1 MRHAVFHSFCICND
15 LALSLI
21 FTSFFPCLMGF
32 SLSFS
37 LNFHVHL
44 WSTAKLNCLSLRR
57 WTALARPGWQATRTA
72 RWMGT
77 PTRARMTSSW
87 WNSMPRVSTC
97 GRASAVVRAMTMLT
111 PFRRTGCD
119 FVFESFPWRKGFRFS
134 CEVHVPS
141 QVEWHHSVRINI
153 NLCAFQKVI
162 PRGLREL
169 FFFESID
176 ALSLVSLSPWQRLD
190 AVGTWSSISTKRLF
204 KI

>member
-1 MRHAVFHSFCICND
+1 MWVSWISFKFHA
-15 LALSLI
+15 
-21 FTSFFPCLMGF
+21 
-32 SLSFS
+32 
-37 LNFHVHL
+37 HL
-44 WSTAKLNCLSLRR
+44 WSTAKLNCLPLHR
-57 WTALARPGWQATRTA
+57 WTQLAMPGWQATRGA
-72 RWMGT
+72 PGVGR
-77 PTRARMTSSW
+77 PTRARLTSSS
-87 WNSMPRVSTC
+87 WNSMPRACTS
-97 GRASAVVRAMTMLT
+97 GRASVVVRAQKELT

-204 KI
+204 KV